1 MDDVLYI
8 AGLESSD
15 TPPALGPV
23 DINVCCMQ
31 CIQTV
36 RDYSLRKLDI
46 RFEPECAQLPVNTS
60 CLLLSKA
67 LTELLRKE
75 GYERLEEEILY
86 LFFLG
91 VWQNDLRHGRAVAR
105 AIEQERMDVYELW
118 KRCDRDV
125 SFRREFIRHLATYL
139 EPLTV
144 ELPNL

>member
-1 MDDVLYI
+1 MSHEIIKNIFVTADRRVI
-8 AGLESSD
+8 
-15 TPPALGPV
+15 
-23 DINVCCMQ
+23 VCHAE
-31 CIQTV
+31 
-36 RDYSLRKLDI
+36 Y
-46 RFEPECAQLPVNTS
+46 EP
-60 CLLLSKA
+60 

>member
-1 MDDVLYI
+1 MSHEIIKNIFVTADRRVI
-8 AGLESSD
+8 VCHASS
-15 TPPALGPV
+15 
-23 DINVCCMQ
+23 
-31 CIQTV
+31 
-36 RDYSLRKLDI
+36 
-46 RFEPECAQLPVNTS
+46 
-60 CLLLSKA
+60 
-67 LTELLRKE
+67 
-75 GYERLEEEILY
+75 Y

>member
-1 MDDVLYI
+1 MKFTAYEPRNHQKHLRHRRPARDHLPCARQYRT
-8 AGLESSD
+8 AGLPRGGIRTFD
-15 TPPALGPV
+15 HTAAQGGLRTPGGGNPL
-23 DINVCCMQ
+23 
-31 CIQTV
+31 
-36 RDYSLRKLDI
+36 SL
-46 RFEPECAQLPVNTS
+46 
-60 CLLLSKA
+60 
-67 LTELLRKE
+67 
-75 GYERLEEEILY
+75 
-86 LFFLG
+86 FLG

>member
-1 MDDVLYI
+1 MGTLRFFEEVVSFKIRRTFGFADYI
-8 AGLESSD
+8 
-15 TPPALGPV
+15 
-23 DINVCCMQ
+23 
-31 CIQTV
+31 
-36 RDYSLRKLDI
+36 
-46 RFEPECAQLPVNTS
+46 
-60 CLLLSKA
+60 
-67 LTELLRKE
+67 RKE

>member
-1 MDDVLYI
+1 MKFTAYEPRNHQKHLRHRR
-8 AGLESSD
+8 
-15 TPPALGPV
+15 PA
-23 DINVCCMQ
+23 
-31 CIQTV
+31 
-36 RDYSLRKLDI
+36 RDRLPCARQYPTQI
-46 RFEPECAQLPVNTS
+46 FHEEEYEP
-60 CLLLSKA
+60 

>member
-1 MDDVLYI
+1 MSRGLGDVYKRQI
-8 AGLESSD
+8 
-15 TPPALGPV
+15 
-23 DINVCCMQ
+23 VCHAPGN
-31 CIQTV
+31 IQPQIFHEEE
-36 RDYSLRKLDI
+36 Y
-46 RFEPECAQLPVNTS
+46 EP
-60 CLLLSKA
+60 

>member
-1 MDDVLYI
+1 MSHEIIKNIFVTADRRVI
-8 AGLESSD
+8 
-15 TPPALGPV
+15 
-23 DINVCCMQ
+23 VCHAPGN
-31 CIQTV
+31 IQPQIFHEEE
-36 RDYSLRKLDI
+36 Y
-46 RFEPECAQLPVNTS
+46 EP
-60 CLLLSKA
+60 

-91 VWQNDLRHGRAVAR
+91 VWQNDLRHVRAVAR

>member
-1 MDDVLYI
+1 MSHEIIKNIFVTADRRVI
-8 AGLESSD
+8 
-15 TPPALGPV
+15 
-23 DINVCCMQ
+23 VCHAPGN
-31 CIQTV
+31 IQPQIFHEEE
-36 RDYSLRKLDI
+36 Y
-46 RFEPECAQLPVNTS
+46 EP
-60 CLLLSKA
+60 

-91 VWQNDLRHGRAVAR
+91 VW
-105 AIEQERMDVYELW
+105 QERMDVYELW

>member
-1 MDDVLYI
+1 MSHEIIKNIFVTADRCVIVCHAPGNIQPQIFHEEEY
-8 AGLESSD
+8 
-15 TPPALGPV
+15 GP
-23 DINVCCMQ
+23 
-31 CIQTV
+31 
-36 RDYSLRKLDI
+36 
-46 RFEPECAQLPVNTS
+46 
-60 CLLLSKA
+60 
-67 LTELLRKE
+67 
-75 GYERLEEEILY
+75 LEEEILY